1 MAKRKNP
8 RVLKSHAKKPLRK
21 PKLSVGESA
30 RANNEAPA
38 EYRNRIGIITEL
50 GPGRTDY
57 RVEFEDGHRPTTGY
71 LRSRWL
77 DPV

>member
-8 RVLKSHAKKPLRK
+8 RALKSQAKKPGRTL
-21 PKLSVGESA
+21 KLAVGESA

-57 RVEFEDGHRPTTGY
+57 RVEFEDGHIPTTGY
-71 LRSRWL
+71 LSSRWL